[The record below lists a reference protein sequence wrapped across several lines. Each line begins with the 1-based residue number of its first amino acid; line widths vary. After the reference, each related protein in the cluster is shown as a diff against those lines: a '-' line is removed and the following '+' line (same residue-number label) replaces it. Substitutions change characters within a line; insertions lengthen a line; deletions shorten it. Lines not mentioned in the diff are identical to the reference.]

1 MNRLNRCVVNT
12 QRRNLNLKENRAE
25 TKRIFFSL
33 FVRPCFSFLSYK
45 QYLHEFSFVFF
56 CFLSELIWSSQTQS
70 RELGRRFGKCFHPAK
85 CSIESRV
92 GKISN
97 SDRHGKNLPGAVSRR
112 IITTEYHFN
121 LKKKKLNKQTSKTI
135 PTIMIK
141 YHAFQVNAVNDVD
154 NDGNKR

>member
-25 TKRIFFSL
+25 TKRIFFPSL
-33 FVRPCFSFLSYK
+33 FGRVFLSSLTNNIYMNF
-45 QYLHEFSFVFF
+45 LLFFLFSQRID
-56 CFLSELIWSSQTQS
+56 LIQS
-70 RELGRRFGKCFHPAK
+70 DAIKRTGPPVRKMLPSCKMFNRIKSWKNFKFRSTREKLTRCRFPPDNHHW
-85 CSIESRV
+85 
-92 GKISN
+92 ISFQF
-97 SDRHGKNLPGAVSRR
+97 
-112 IITTEYHFN
+112 E
-121 LKKKKLNKQTSKTI
+121 KKKKLNKQTSKTI